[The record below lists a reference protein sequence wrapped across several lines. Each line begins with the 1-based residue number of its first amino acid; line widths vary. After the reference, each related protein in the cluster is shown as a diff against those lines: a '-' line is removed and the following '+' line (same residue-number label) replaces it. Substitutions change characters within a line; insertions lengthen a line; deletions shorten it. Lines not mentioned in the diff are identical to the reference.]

1 MTHLSRGFQE
11 NKEKRRKF
19 SVIQSISLWT
29 GQFCFFYYNFF
40 QKQPEMNKLFYW
52 IVAQLCCL
60 KTTILKKKR
69 YLKKEDLKTPQL
81 FLDKAEKK
89 VESCTAFWQEKS
101 KVGPAENFYSPSAHY
116 GRIYKFCPKI
126 VSLLFQSCLFNLGF
140 RQI

>member
-29 GQFCFFYYNFF
+29 GQFCFFYYIFF
-40 QKQPEMNKLFYW
+40 QKQPKMNKLFYW
-52 IVAQLCCL
+52 IVGQLCCL

-81 FLDKAEKK
+81 FLVKAEIN
-89 VESCTAFWQEKS
+89 VEFCTAFWNEKS
-101 KVGPAENFYSPSAHY
+101 KVLNWELFSQCSAHY
-116 GRIYKFCPKI
+116 GRILKIYPKI
-126 VSLLFQSCLFNLGF
+126 VYYSKIQV
-140 RQI
+140 